1 MIRAGQLSC
10 SPGSFFATQV
20 AARSVLLRSSH
31 GVISNLLQPGEI
43 AMSRLPNE
51 DLFEGSKMS
60 FGEHLEELRLALVR
74 SLMGLAVGV
83 VFGFYF
89 AENVI
94 DFVEEPLLTALDNYY
109 TKKAVDTVTEI
120 YGPGMEQ
127 KDLETLQQSIA
138 QDGRVF
144 EDVYFEKS
152 ELERLLGLVSGEPAS
167 PTSLEPGIP
176 DMELIKTR
184 IWRETA
190 YKVQSISTTE
200 GFLSWMKVGIVT
212 GLTVAAPWIFLQLWV
227 FVAEGLYPTEKRYVY
242 IYLPFSLALFFAGAG
257 VAFFFVFEPVL
268 GFLFSFNETM
278 NSDPVPRISE
288 WLSFFLLLPLGFGI
302 GFQLPLVML
311 FLNRIGIVTVEAYVK
326 QWRIA
331 ILFIFV
337 AAMLL
342 TPADPQSM
350 LLLAMPL
357 TCLYFLGILLCKY
370 LPQRE
375 SPFGEGHD
383 VA

>member
-1 MIRAGQLSC
+1 
-10 SPGSFFATQV
+10 
-20 AARSVLLRSSH
+20 
-31 GVISNLLQPGEI
+31 
-43 AMSRLPNE
+43 MSRLPNE

-60 FGEHLEELRLALVR
+60 FGEHLEELRVALVR

-94 DFVEEPLLTALDNYY
+94 DLVEKPLLEALDNYY
-109 TKKAVDTVTEI
+109 TDKAIATVTDM
-120 YGPGMEQ
+120 YGETLSTD
-127 KDLETLQQSIA
+127 DLESLQESIEE
-138 QDGRVF
+138 DGRVF
-144 EDVYFEKS
+144 EDVYFEKT
-152 ELERLLGLVSGEPAS
+152 ELARLFSIATGNQGTVAA
-167 PTSLEPGIP
+167 EPGVP
-176 DMELIKTR
+176 DMQLIKTR
-184 IWRETA
+184 IWRDTA

-212 GLTVAAPWIFLQLWV
+212 GLTVAAPWIFYQLWV
-227 FVAEGLYPTEKRYVY
+227 FVAEGLYPSEKKYVY
-242 IYLPFSLALFFAGAG
+242 VYLPFSLGLFFAGAG

-268 GFLFSFNETM
+268 AFLFSFNETM

-288 WLSFFLLLPLGFGI
+288 WLSFFLLLPLGFGV
-302 GFQLPLVML
+302 GFQLPIVML
-311 FLNRIGIVTVEAYVK
+311 FLNRIGVITVDAYVQ
-326 QWRIA
+326 QWRVA

-370 LPQRE
+370 LPKRE
-375 SPFGEGHD
+375 SPFGEGYD
-383 VA
+383 VT